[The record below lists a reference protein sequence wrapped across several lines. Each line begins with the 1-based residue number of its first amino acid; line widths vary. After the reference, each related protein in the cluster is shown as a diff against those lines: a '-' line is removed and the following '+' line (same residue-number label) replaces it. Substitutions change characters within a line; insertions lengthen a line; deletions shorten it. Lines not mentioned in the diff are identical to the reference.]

1 MTLAATGMLE
11 TDAKFQYLLTIVRG
25 EVLHQFDLLSDDMEN
40 TDTSLTVDYILND
53 LVCYIPPVNSLSK
66 QKRAIRRC
74 MKKTQLKGEAIC
86 R

>member
-53 LVCYIPPVNSLSK
+53 LVCYTPPVNSLSK
-66 QKRAIRRC
+66 QKRAMCRC
-74 MKKTQLKGEAIC
+74 MKKNSA
-86 R
+86 